1 MLWDDLKSKDIKY
14 IIDYVNKQLSNGD
27 SLTKIS
33 VELKTSESSIRKF
46 LTSRGYKRIN
56 DKFVYTG
63 EKSMTNKKD
72 KLKHFEKNNL
82 IIDSD
87 NVHNLVSSK
96 QFQDNMMGLIKD
108 YGKIQKVLQ
117 WFSQDYEKIQSMLNW
132 FSEKNIDEI
141 IEVEEKCTIKIDL
154 PSKKTVRKT
163 FRLNEEARDAF
174 DTFCEQNHEYQK
186 TDLLSMALFEY
197 IEKYR
202 K

>member
-56 DKFVYTG
+56 DKFIHTG

-108 YGKIQKVLQ
+108 YGKIQKILQ
-117 WFSQDYEKIQSMLNW
+117 WFSQDYEKIQNMLNW
-132 FSEKNIDEI
+132 FFEKNIDEI
-141 IEVEEKCTIKIDL
+141 IEEKCTIKIDL

>member
-14 IIDYVNKQLSNGD
+14 IIDYVNKLLSNGD

-72 KLKHFEKNNL
+72 KLKYFEKNNL

-174 DTFCEQNHEYQK
+174 DIFCEQNHEYQK

>member
-1 MLWDDLKSKDIKY
+1 MLWDDLKSKDIKH

>member
-14 IIDYVNKQLSNGD
+14 IIDYVNKLLSNGD

-72 KLKHFEKNNL
+72 KLKYFEKNNL